1 VLFVGD
7 PATAWRWADG
17 IPVSERLSSLGV
29 TVMTLEPWQDAMV
42 RQWLD
47 DCGFRTTPEFR
58 KRIETLTGY
67 WSSLLYQVHT
77 VLKQS
82 GGGSQVPTEAL
93 ARVGEM
99 SLMSSTTLFGLND
112 VEAGAVLKQFAALDL
127 PAGVED
133 LAGLL
138 ELPRSVV
145 LKSIQWADLLGLA
158 RPAGGGAWQIDPAIA
173 QILNGAR

>member
-1 VLFVGD
+1 
-7 PATAWRWADG
+7 
-17 IPVSERLSSLGV
+17 
-29 TVMTLEPWQDAMV
+29 
-42 RQWLD
+42 
-47 DCGFRTTPEFR
+47 
-58 KRIETLTGY
+58 
-67 WSSLLYQVHT
+67 LYQVHT

-112 VEAGAVLKQFAALDL
+112 VEAGTVLKQFAALDL

-138 ELPRSVV
+138 ELARSVV
-145 LKSIQWADLLGLA
+145 LKSIQWADLLGLV